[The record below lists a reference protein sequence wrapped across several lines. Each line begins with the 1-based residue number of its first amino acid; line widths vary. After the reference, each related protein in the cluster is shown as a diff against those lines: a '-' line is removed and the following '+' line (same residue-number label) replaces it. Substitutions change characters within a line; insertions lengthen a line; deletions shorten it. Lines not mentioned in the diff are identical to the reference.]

1 MRRDRN
7 LAVPSPW
14 RKARGHV
21 ALKVTVSPGPEK
33 LLDGGCFTAQRD
45 VALIPVLDG
54 RCFETGDLKSSSKR
68 QNFPELEP
76 RMTQDN
82 LKSALP
88 KVWVCVR
95 ITELSLVSLCMLIAV
110 ACGGGPAA
118 EVAESTIVRL
128 PEGTVSAT
136 GNPLV
141 AQYTISP
148 PAAAKVTVE
157 FSPDLTYA
165 LSTSP
170 QTSAGTGEPV
180 TVLVAGMKQNTT
192 YHMRALVT
200 YSDGSQQFDSDHTF
214 QTGAIPTQRIP
225 TVKLTAGSAAS
236 AAPGVELMSL
246 TIGNANQLLALA
258 TDPAGN
264 VIWYYDY
271 DPSLGIPQ
279 PIKLLPNG
287 HMMIVLYLQGAPG
300 GTVQEIDLAGNV
312 MRQFDY
318 NALSQ
323 KLHAAG
329 YNIQV
334 FSIDHDFVAL
344 PNGHLLLIVSDTR
357 VFTDLP
363 GYPGQTTVM
372 GNAIVDL
379 DANNNPVWVWDA
391 FDHLDVNRHPMS
403 FPDWIHANALVYGP
417 DDGNLFL
424 SSRHQSWI
432 LKIDYANGNGAGD
445 IIWKLG
451 YQGDFDLGSDLL
463 SDWFYAQHDAN
474 IVSSNSTGNFQMA
487 VFDNGDDRIFDSSG
501 TTCVGASLPY
511 CYSTAAIFQVDETAK
526 TASRGSSHVTP
537 YSFWGGATRVLPN
550 SNVYVDETAPLDLNL
565 TGSRVMEVTQNPVPA
580 IVWQLQIDGQNSYRT
595 IHLPS
600 LYPDVQW

>member
-1 MRRDRN
+1 MAYAGKRN
-7 LAVPSPW
+7 ARMLLPFLRSGSKFQHAGLKPLGLSVLLYLLA
-14 RKARGHV
+14 
-21 ALKVTVSPGPEK
+21 TVG
-33 LLDGGCFTAQRD
+33 
-45 VALIPVLDG
+45 
-54 RCFETGDLKSSSKR
+54 
-68 QNFPELEP
+68 
-76 RMTQDN
+76 
-82 LKSALP
+82 
-88 KVWVCVR
+88 
-95 ITELSLVSLCMLIAV
+95 
-110 ACGGGPAA
+110 CGGGAADPKADPAPQLA
-118 EVAESTIVRL
+118 T
-128 PEGTVSAT
+128 GTVAAT

-148 PAAAKVTVE
+148 PAAATVAVQ
-157 FSPDLTYA
+157 FGPDLTYA
-165 LSTSP
+165 LLTSP
-170 QTSAGTGEPV
+170 QTSAGAGEPV

-192 YHMRALVT
+192 YHMRAIVT
-200 YSDGSQQFDSDHTF
+200 YSDGSQQFDSDHMF
-214 QTGAIPTQRIP
+214 QTGTIPPQRIP
-225 TVKLTAGSAAS
+225 SMKLTAGSAAS
-236 AAPGVELMSL
+236 AAPGVELMCL

-287 HMMIVLYLQGAPG
+287 HMLTILYLQGNPG

-312 MRQFDY
+312 IRQFDY

-357 VFTDLP
+357 VFTDLQ
-363 GYPGQTTVM
+363 GYPGQTTVT
-372 GNAIVDL
+372 GDAIVDL

-403 FPDWIHANALVYGP
+403 FPDWIHANALVYSP

-432 LKIDYANGNGAGD
+432 LKIDYANGSGAGD
-445 IIWKLG
+445 ILWKLG
-451 YQGDFDLGSDLL
+451 YQGDFQLSSDLP

-474 IVSSNSTGNFQMA
+474 VASSNSTGNFQMA
-487 VFDNGDDRIFDSSG
+487 MFDNGDDRIFDSSG

-511 CYSTAAIFQVDETAK
+511 CYSTAAIFDVNETTM
-526 TASRGSSHVTP
+526 TASRFWSLQTP

-550 SNVYVDETAPLDLNL
+550 SNMFIDETAPIDLNL
-565 TGSRVMEVTQNPVPA
+565 TGARVLEVTQSPNPAV
-580 IVWQLQIDGQNSYRT
+580 VWQLEIDGQNAYRT

-600 LYPDVQW
+600 LYPGVQW

>member
-1 MRRDRN
+1 MRGFIRTACIAHAGIRN
-7 LAVPSPW
+7 ARILLPFLRSGSKFQLAGFKPLGLSV
-14 RKARGHV
+14 
-21 ALKVTVSPGPEK
+21 LLYLLVTVG
-33 LLDGGCFTAQRD
+33 
-45 VALIPVLDG
+45 
-54 RCFETGDLKSSSKR
+54 
-68 QNFPELEP
+68 
-76 RMTQDN
+76 
-82 LKSALP
+82 
-88 KVWVCVR
+88 
-95 ITELSLVSLCMLIAV
+95 
-110 ACGGGPAA
+110 CGGGAA
-118 EVAESTIVRL
+118 DPKADPSPQLAT
-128 PEGTVSAT
+128 GTVAAT

-148 PAAAKVTVE
+148 PAAATVSVQ
-157 FSPDLTYA
+157 FGPDLTYA
-165 LSTSP
+165 FLTSP
-170 QTSAGTGEPV
+170 QASAGAGEPV
-180 TVLVAGMKQNTT
+180 TVLVAGMKQNAT
-192 YHMRALVT
+192 YHMRAIVT

-214 QTGAIPTQRIP
+214 QTGSIPPQRIP
-225 TVKLTAGSAAS
+225 TMKLTAGSAAS
-236 AAPGVELMSL
+236 AAPGVELMCL
-246 TIGNANQLLALA
+246 TIGDANQVMALA

-271 DPSLGIPQ
+271 DPALGIPQ

-287 HMMIVLYLQGAPG
+287 HMMMVLYLQGNPG

-312 MRQFDY
+312 IRQFDY

-334 FSIDHDFVAL
+334 FSIDHDFVLL

-363 GYPGQTTVM
+363 GYPGQTTVT
-372 GNAIVDL
+372 GDAIVDL

-403 FPDWIHANALVYGP
+403 FPDWIHANALVYSP

-451 YQGDFDLGSDLL
+451 YQGDFTLSSDLL
-463 SDWFYAQHDAN
+463 SDWFAAQHDAN
-474 IVSSNSTGNFQMA
+474 IASSNSTGNFQMA
-487 VFDNGDDRIFDSSG
+487 MFDNGDDRIFDPSG
-501 TTCVGASLPY
+501 TTCVGSSLPY
-511 CYSTAAIFQVDETAK
+511 CYSTATIFNVNETTM
-526 TASRGSSHVTP
+526 TASRSWSLQTP

-550 SNVYVDETAPLDLNL
+550 ANIYVDETAPIDLNL
-565 TGSRVMEVTQNPVPA
+565 TGSRVSEVTQSPNPAV
-580 IVWQLQIDGQNSYRT
+580 VWRLEIDGQNAYRT

-600 LYPDVQW
+600 LYPNVQW

>member
-1 MRRDRN
+1 MSHAGKRN
-7 LAVPSPW
+7 ARILLPFLRSGSKFQLAGFRPLGLSI
-14 RKARGHV
+14 
-21 ALKVTVSPGPEK
+21 LLYLLVTVG
-33 LLDGGCFTAQRD
+33 
-45 VALIPVLDG
+45 
-54 RCFETGDLKSSSKR
+54 
-68 QNFPELEP
+68 
-76 RMTQDN
+76 
-82 LKSALP
+82 
-88 KVWVCVR
+88 
-95 ITELSLVSLCMLIAV
+95 
-110 ACGGGPAA
+110 CGGGAA
-118 EVAESTIVRL
+118 DPKADPSPQL
-128 PEGTVSAT
+128 ASGTVAAT

-148 PAAAKVTVE
+148 PAAATVSIQ
-157 FSPDLTYA
+157 FGPDLTYA
-165 LSTSP
+165 LLTSP
-170 QTSAGTGEPV
+170 QTSVAAGQPV

-192 YHMRALVT
+192 YHMRAIVT

-214 QTGAIPTQRIP
+214 QTGSIPPQRIP
-225 TVKLTAGSAAS
+225 SMKLTAGSAAS
-236 AAPGVELMSL
+236 AAPGVELMCL

-287 HMMIVLYLQGAPG
+287 HMLTILYLQGNPG

-312 MRQFDY
+312 IRQFDY

-323 KLHAAG
+323 KLQAAG

-357 VFTDLP
+357 VFTDLQ
-363 GYPGQTTVM
+363 GYPGQTTVT
-372 GNAIVDL
+372 GDAIVDL
-379 DANNNPVWVWDA
+379 DANNTPVWVWDA

-403 FPDWIHANALVYGP
+403 FPDWIHANALVYSP

-445 IIWKLG
+445 ILWKLG
-451 YQGDFDLGSDLL
+451 YQGDFQLSSDLP

-474 IVSSNSTGNFQMA
+474 VASSNSTGNFQMA
-487 VFDNGDDRIFDSSG
+487 MFDNGDDRIFDSSG

-511 CYSTAAIFQVDETAK
+511 CYSTAAIFDVNETTM
-526 TASRGSSHVTP
+526 TASRFWSLQTP

-550 SNVYVDETAPLDLNL
+550 SNMFIDETAPIDLNL
-565 TGSRVMEVTQNPVPA
+565 TGARVLEVTQSPNPAV
-580 IVWQLQIDGQNSYRT
+580 VWQLEIDGQNAYRT

-600 LYPDVQW
+600 LYPGIQW